1 MFDAVYTI
9 PIIAILTMPI
19 IAFISIRGK
28 IKLEEMKAVNKRIES
43 INDETFAALVA
54 ELKEDNASLKS
65 ELSEIKE
72 VLSSIDKMMKEI
84 E

>member
-1 MFDAVYTI
+1 MYDIVYAI
-9 PIIAILTMPI
+9 PVIAILTVPI
-19 IAFISIRGK
+19 IAFITIRGR

-43 INDETFAALVA
+43 INDETFGALVA
-54 ELKEDNASLKS
+54 ELRADNESLKS